1 MARILFREGSETGC
15 GRHILTSATVASP
28 AGSPFYI
35 EKKNLTVSQLLLDYL
50 RIEGVTKLF
59 GVPGAAILPLKYE
72 LHEQRQTFDFVVCRH
87 ETGAAYIAHGYS
99 IVADALGVVITTTGP
114 GATNA
119 LTGAMNAQSAGAQ
132 LLVITGEV
140 GRKHAGRG
148 YLQAGI
154 DARLN
159 VDAIYQ
165 NAVQTS
171 VLVADQSDFATLF
184 EQVLRDA
191 RTLPCRTTHVSLP
204 VDVAS
209 ACVETGQTDAQG
221 DNIILLPKSPDRYR
235 ATPSGTDVARIAA
248 AIDALHAADRPL
260 LFLGNGTRRAL
271 RDPARLAAFTAFI
284 EKFAIPVMTSPD
296 GKGIFPETHA
306 LSLRNYGMT
315 ACNWPRRYMHPAGAP
330 DYDAL
335 MVLGS
340 SLGELATM
348 TMTELYSQTL
358 LPSRHFI
365 QVDLDQS
372 VIGRN
377 FPITLGIVADVGASI
392 DAMCNTGADRP
403 APASAADR
411 RTAVAEIKRDPN
423 SAFYNADWRNS
434 NTAPVN
440 PAAMMRVIG
449 EEMTAGHIF
458 IDAGNSVGWSLNNL
472 VVSPPLH
479 YHSSLGMG
487 PMGYG
492 AAAVVGGKMAAP
504 DQACLAIV
512 GDGGFLMHGAE
523 VSTAVQSRVGAV
535 WVVLYDNDLAM
546 SSQGMA
552 ITYPPPQQWFD
563 YYRLGAPNLVQL
575 AAGLGADTVGIT
587 STQGTGVF
595 RDALRVALRRSDA
608 DKKPQVIV
616 VHIDPHVGPP
626 YGGVMIGP
634 PKCSPA
640 T

>member
-1 MARILFREGSETGC
+1 M
-15 GRHILTSATVASP
+15 SASDAAP
-28 AGSPFYI
+28 GDSPFYI

-50 RIEGVTKLF
+50 GLEGVTKLF
-59 GVPGAAILPLKYE
+59 GVPGAAIVPLNYE
-72 LHEQRQTFDFVVCRH
+72 LHEQRRSFDFVVCRH

-140 GRKHAGRG
+140 GRKYAGRG

-154 DARLN
+154 DARLDVN
-159 VDAIYQ
+159 AIYQ

-184 EQVLRDA
+184 EQALRDA
-191 RTLPCRTTHVSLP
+191 RTLPGRTAHVSLP
-204 VDVAS
+204 VDVAG
-209 ACVETGQTDAQG
+209 ACVETGQKDAQG
-221 DNIILLPKSPDRYR
+221 NNIILLPKSPDRYR
-235 ATPSGTDVARIAA
+235 ATPSGTDPARIAA
-248 AIDALHAADRPL
+248 ALDALLAADRPL
-260 LFLGNGTRRAL
+260 FFLGNGARPAL
-271 RDPARLAAFTAFI
+271 RDAARRNAFTAFI

-315 ACNWPRRYMHPAGAP
+315 ACNWPQLYMHPTDAAG
-330 DYDAL
+330 YDAL

-348 TMTELYSQTL
+348 TMTELYSQSL
-358 LPSRHFI
+358 LPSRDFI

-377 FPITLGIVADVGASI
+377 FPITLGIVADVGGSI
-392 DAMCNTGADRP
+392 DAMCRAGADRP
-403 APASAADR
+403 APAGAADR
-411 RTAVAEIKRDPN
+411 RAIVAAIKRNPD

-434 NTAPVN
+434 TAAPVN

-449 EEMTAGHIF
+449 EEMTQGHIF

-479 YHSSLGMG
+479 YHSALGMG

-492 AAAVVGGKMAAP
+492 VAAVVGGKMAAR
-504 DQACLAIV
+504 DEACLAIV
-512 GDGGFLMHGAE
+512 GDGDFLMHGTE
-523 VSTAVQSRVGAV
+523 VSTAAQYRVGAV
-535 WVVLYDNDLAM
+535 WLVLDNNDLAM
-546 SSQGMA
+546 SSQAMA
-552 ITYPPPQQWFD
+552 IAYPPPRQWFD
-563 YYRLGAPNLVQL
+563 YYRLGAPDLVQF
-575 AAGLGADTVGIT
+575 AAGLGADAVRVT
-587 STQGTGVF
+587 STEGPEVF
-595 RDALRVALRRSDA
+595 RDALRLALRCADA
-608 DKKPQVIV
+608 DNKPQVII
-616 VHIDPHVGPP
+616 VHVDPHVGPP
-626 YGGVMIGP
+626 YGGVVVGP
-634 PKCSPA
+634 PKCGPA

>member
-1 MARILFREGSETGC
+1 
-15 GRHILTSATVASP
+15 LTRTSDAAP
-28 AGSPFYI
+28 GDSPFYV
-35 EKKNLTVSQLLLDYL
+35 EKKNLTVAQLLLDYL
-50 RIEGVTKLF
+50 RLEGVTKLF

-72 LHEQRQTFDFVVCRH
+72 LHEQRQSFDFVVCRH

-140 GRKHAGRG
+140 GRKYAGRG

-171 VLVADQSDFATLF
+171 VLVADQSDFATLI
-184 EQVLRDA
+184 EQALRDA
-191 RTLPCRTTHVSLP
+191 RTLPGRTAHVGLP
-204 VDVAS
+204 VDVAG
-209 ACVETGQTDAQG
+209 ACVETGQMDAQG
-221 DNIILLPKSPDRYR
+221 NNIIRLPKSPDRYR
-235 ATPSGTDVARIAA
+235 ATPSGTDLARITT
-248 AIDALHAADRPL
+248 ALDVLLAADRPL
-260 LFLGNGTRRAL
+260 LFLGNGARRAL
-271 RDPARLAAFTAFI
+271 RDPARLGAFTAFV
-284 EKFAIPVMTSPD
+284 EKFAIPVVTSPD
-296 GKGIFPETHA
+296 GKGVFPETHA

-315 ACNWPRRYMHPAGAP
+315 ACNWPQRYMHPVGAP
-330 DYDAL
+330 GHDAL

-358 LPSRHFI
+358 VPSRHFI

-377 FPITLGIVADVGASI
+377 FPITLGIVADVGGSI
-392 DAMCNTGADRP
+392 DAMCSAGADRP
-403 APASAADR
+403 APASTADR
-411 RTAVAEIKRDPN
+411 RAAVAAIKRDPD

-492 AAAVVGGKMAAP
+492 AGAVVGGKMAAP

-523 VSTAVQSRVGAV
+523 VSTAAQGCVGAV

-552 ITYPPPQQWFD
+552 IAYPPSQQWFD
-563 YYRLGAPNLVQL
+563 YYRLGAPDLVQF
-575 AAGLGADTVGIT
+575 AAGLGADAVGVT
-587 STQGTGVF
+587 SAEGPGVF
-595 RDALRVALRRSDA
+595 REALRLALRRA
-608 DKKPQVIV
+608 EVDKKPQVIV

-626 YGGVMIGP
+626 YGGVVIGP
-634 PKCSPA
+634 PKCGPA